1 VLQNVCSLKTVIIA
15 LKTVKAHETIG
26 YSRRTKLTSDR
37 LIAVIPI
44 GYADGLD
51 RRLSNYNG
59 SVIVRGKKCPIVGNI
74 CMDQAMVDV
83 TDTDAQVGDR
93 VVLFDDVQSINALAE
108 QLGTIPYEIITSISR
123 RVKRVYANG
132 SF

>member
-1 VLQNVCSLKTVIIA
+1 M
-15 LKTVKAHETIG
+15 
-26 YSRRTKLTSDR
+26 
-37 LIAVIPI
+37 IAVIPI